1 MSQATVSELTVGTEI
16 PVFQRATGLHNWN
29 RYAAVNSEFV
39 DIHMDDE
46 AGKAAGYPTAFG
58 MGNLQWSYLH
68 ALLRQWIGDNGRILR
83 LGCQF
88 RSPNT
93 KGQIVTAHGKITA
106 IREEDHRIHGIS
118 DTTIGHTEE
127 IKKTLDIVK
136 RYGSYGWPG
145 QDFPVTKQCKVDLEE
160 DFQHLVEQTDLLWDN
175 RDKMAAIRQKNSEAR
190 WNSLTN
196 AFTYL

>member
-1 MSQATVSELTVGTEI
+1 LLTSTGIFLFSTHTKINISPRLLTAPPPFRSVLPRIEPLRPKSIREIYLESFDLVDLSQIAASPLYGVS
-16 PVFQRATGLHNWN
+16 F
-29 RYAAVNSEFV
+29 
-39 DIHMDDE
+39 
-46 AGKAAGYPTAFG
+46 
-58 MGNLQWSYLH
+58 
-68 ALLRQWIGDNGRILR
+68 LLRLDCFLWN
-83 LGCQF
+83 
-88 RSPNT
+88 
-93 KGQIVTAHGKITA
+93 QIITA
-106 IREEDHRIHGIS
+106 IREEDRRIHGIS

-175 RDKMAAIRQKNSEAR
+175 RDKMAAVRQKNSEAR
-190 WNSLTN
+190 WTSLTN

>member
-1 MSQATVSELTVGTEI
+1 MSQATVSELTVGMEI
-16 PVFQRATGLHNWN
+16 PVLQRATGLHNWN

-68 ALLRQWIGDNGRILR
+68 ALLRQRIGDEGRILR

-106 IREEDHRIHGIS
+106 IREEDGE
-118 DTTIGHTEE
+118 T
-127 IKKTLDIVK
+127 V
-136 RYGSYGWPG
+136 
-145 QDFPVTKQCKVDLEE
+145 VDLEIW
-160 DFQHLVEQTDLLWDN
+160 TDNDSG
-175 RDKMAAIRQKNSEAR
+175 KVMAPGTATVALPRG
-190 WNSLTN
+190 
-196 AFTYL
+196 